1 MYDSNH
7 ARYYEALARLRE
19 YVATATPE
27 SSDIILATQIHLAKI
42 ARLQEEVNKAWM
54 PIQNKIWSSYKTGH

>member
-27 SSDIILATQIHLAKI
+27 SSDLILATQLHLAKI
-42 ARLQEEVNKAWM
+42 ARLNEEVNKAWK
-54 PIQNKIWSSYKTGH
+54 PIQTKIWSSYKTGH

>member
-1 MYDSNH
+1 MYDLNH

-27 SSDIILATQIHLAKI
+27 SSDIILATQLHLAKI
-42 ARLQEEVNKAWM
+42 ARLQEEVNKAWK
-54 PIQNKIWSSYKTGH
+54 PIENKIWSSYKTGH

>member
-1 MYDSNH
+1 MYDSNY
-7 ARYYEALARLRE
+7 ARYFEALARLRE

-27 SSDIILATQIHLAKI
+27 SSDLILATQLHLAKI
-42 ARLQEEVNKAWM
+42 ARLQEEVNKAWQ